1 MPFFALKI
9 PNTYLISI
17 PVFGIGLNTGIP
29 EFGIGIGIPS
39 CDSIF
44 VSGAKEIHKQQKL
57 WQHDDYEGWGPE
69 CGNLIIFLSLRF
81 YVKSILENVAILKL
95 LFSPF

>member
-39 CDSIF
+39 DIHSY
-44 VSGAKEIHKQQKL
+44 VS
-57 WQHDDYEGWGPE
+57 
-69 CGNLIIFLSLRF
+69 F
-81 YVKSILENVAILKL
+81 YMHEMSKDC
-95 LFSPF
+95 